1 MAPATHDIDR
11 LSVRFATFRDRHADE
26 RARIAA
32 NLAATGGEETV
43 LLDTCHRVELVAV
56 NRGEEPMDGTSI
68 VRGLAAARRVF
79 EVAAGFDS
87 AVVAEEQLLGQV
99 RSAYEA
105 ALATGSTGPVLN
117 HLFRRALRFGR
128 RVRTHARPGSDR
140 SLADPGFAWLAE
152 RIPAGARVAIAG
164 TGEMATLLARR
175 LAGADHP
182 LTIISGSP
190 ERGSRFVE
198 ALSGSGHRLW
208 VGAPEASVLRHVEA
222 IVLALRSRAP
232 VLTRAQL
239 GARHRPWVLDM
250 SSPGAVEPGIAEEL
264 GERLL
269 TIDALGATP
278 GAVPVLA
285 EAVERRLRVEL
296 DEEVEQFARWLDERR
311 GADAVSVL
319 HREADA
325 LRRRHLDRL
334 RVRARLDPDQLAV
347 VEAAAAAMLGEMLH
361 GPTVQ
366 IRRGGEDAQVVR
378 RLFGIDR

>member
-1 MAPATHDIDR
+1 MAPTSHDIDR

-32 NLAATGGEETV
+32 DLAATSGEERV

-56 NRGEEPMDGTSI
+56 HQGEEPTPGTSM
-68 VRGLAAARRVF
+68 VRGRAAARRVF
-79 EVAAGFDS
+79 EVVAGFDS
-87 AVVAEEQLLGQV
+87 AIVAEEQLLGQV

-117 HLFRRALRFGR
+117 DLFRRALRFGR

-164 TGEMATLLARR
+164 TGQIAALLARR
-175 LAGADHP
+175 LAGAEHP
-182 LTIISGSP
+182 LTIVSGSP
-190 ERGSRFVE
+190 ERGSQFVE
-198 ALSGSGHRLW
+198 ALPGAGHRLW

-222 IVLALRSRAP
+222 LVLALRSRAP
-232 VLTRAQL
+232 VLTREQL
-239 GARHRPWVLDM
+239 GAGHRPWVLDM
-250 SSPGAVEPGIAEEL
+250 SSPGAVEPALAEEL

-269 TIDALGATP
+269 TIDALGVAP

-285 EAVERRLRVEL
+285 EGVERRLRVEL

-366 IRRGGEDAQVVR
+366 IRRGGADAELVR

>member
-1 MAPATHDIDR
+1 MAHASHDIDM

-32 NLAATGGEETV
+32 DLAATRGDERV

-56 NRGEEPMDGTSI
+56 GGEGPTRGTSM
-68 VRGLAAARRVF
+68 VRGHAAARRVF
-79 EVAAGFDS
+79 EVVAGFDS

-117 HLFRRALRFGR
+117 DLFRRALRFGR

-152 RIPAGARVAIAG
+152 RVPAGARVAVVG
-164 TGEMATLLARR
+164 TGEIAGLLARR

-182 LTIISGSP
+182 LTIVSGSP

-198 ALSGSGHRLW
+198 ALLGSGHRLS
-208 VGAPEASVLRHVEA
+208 VGAPQASVLGLVEA
-222 IVLALRSRAP
+222 VVLAVRSREP
-232 VLTRAQL
+232 VLTRERL
-239 GARHRPWVLDM
+239 GGSHRPWVLDM
-250 SSPGAVEPGIAEEL
+250 SSPGAVETALAEEL

-269 TIDALGATP
+269 TVDALGAAP

-285 EAVERRLRVEL
+285 EAVERRLRLEL
-296 DEEVEQFARWLDERR
+296 EEEVERFAMWLNERR
-311 GADAVSVL
+311 GADAVTVL

-334 RVRARLDPDQLAV
+334 RVRARLDPDQLAA

-366 IRRGGEDAQVVR
+366 IRRGGADAQLVR